1 MLLRSAPMLDPKPR
15 VPSNLNPFAR
25 ELLELL
31 RGQPAA
37 RHFILGGGVALS
49 HYLEYRETVDVD
61 AWWRQGL
68 TSESM
73 EEALALLRP
82 AMRVLA
88 ARHGLECSE
97 REFGDTR
104 SLELRGGTGKTF
116 SFQVSRRDLEL
127 DPPVAA
133 EWSPLWIET
142 FRENLAAKMKAL
154 VNRGAP
160 RDFTDIATACR
171 AGFVTIDEC
180 WALWAAKTPGG
191 SVPEQKINLLRL
203 LEQIAARR
211 PIEHILDA
219 ARRAEAVAVRE
230 FFRGQFC
237 AMGGSE
243 R

>member
-1 MLLRSAPMLDPKPR
+1 MLDPAPR

-37 RHFILGGGVALS
+37 RHLILGGGVALS

-68 TSESM
+68 GGESR
-73 EEALALLRP
+73 EETLALLRP
-82 AMRVLA
+82 AMRELA

-104 SLELRGGTGKTF
+104 SLELRRGKKKTF
-116 SFQVSRRDLEL
+116 SFQVSRRDIEL
-127 DPPVAA
+127 DPPRAA

-142 FRENLAAKMKAL
+142 FRENLAAKMNAL

-171 AGFVTIDEC
+171 AGCVTIEEC
-180 WALWAAKTPGG
+180 WALWAAKNPRG
-191 SVPEQKINLLRL
+191 SVSEQKINLLRL
-203 LEQIAARR
+203 LQQITERR
-211 PIEHILDA
+211 SLERIPDP
-219 ARRAEAVAVRE
+219 ARRAEAAAVRE
-230 FFRGQFC
+230 FFRGEFC
-237 AMGGSE
+237 AMGDAE